1 MNHSVIFISFIKKKG
16 GGGYMLGYWAIVVL
30 LGILMSYNLINAY
43 KDYANDSTAMKFI
56 SRLILL
62 MVLFTIVINSLFN
75 VMDFG
80 L

>member
-1 MNHSVIFISFIKKKG
+1 
-16 GGGYMLGYWAIVVL
+16 MLGYWAVVVL

-43 KDYANDSTAMKFI
+43 QDYVNDNKAMKFI

-62 MVLFTIVINSLFN
+62 MVLFAVVINSLFS

-80 L
+80 FECSTLL